1 LFSTLRQTQ
10 SRLETSLHSFGN
22 NSFGLFTKTVKRPAV
37 SCLFTGFL
45 WVAIHFQP
53 KTWSRREMQPTRHYL
68 NLLNKAMGD
77 FSVHRLRIGDWVP
90 SAIKSIAADPFSEKV
105 AVGRENGDIEVI
117 RQLLF
122 HNYT

>member
-1 LFSTLRQTQ
+1 
-10 SRLETSLHSFGN
+10 
-22 NSFGLFTKTVKRPAV
+22 
-37 SCLFTGFL
+37 
-45 WVAIHFQP
+45 
-53 KTWSRREMQPTRHYL
+53 
-68 NLLNKAMGD
+68 MGD

-122 HNYT
+122 HNYM